1 MIDTALSVPQEKL
14 HRLPTAYLHAR
25 TGCRRRDR
33 SRAGT
38 WSGGRGTDFFVDQDG
53 TVGIMFTQVEL
64 GERMSP
70 LLAEFKA
77 LHQPT

>member
-1 MIDTALSVPQEKL
+1 M
-14 HRLPTAYLHAR
+14 AR

-38 WSGGRGTDFFVDQDG
+38 WAGSGRGTDFFVDQDG

-64 GERMSP
+64 GERTSQ

>member
-1 MIDTALSVPQEKL
+1 LTGNTAESRCGPIVGVDECA
-14 HRLPTAYLHAR
+14 RITVRDCSRAR
-25 TGCRRRDR
+25 TAGPADR
-33 SRAGT
+33 VP
-38 WSGGRGTDFFVDQDG
+38 DFFVDQDG
-53 TVGIMFTQVEL
+53 TVGILFTQVEL